1 MYFSKLFRLHAL
13 FKHIVFKLILKKL
26 FSVRNNILKFLLV
39 LFFPVAVSAQSASD
53 SVYRAFAEKVND
65 LVHTKLEA
73 RFDYE
78 KSYMYGKVWITLTP
92 HFYSVDS
99 LTLDAKGMDIKAV
112 GLVKGT
118 VTAPAKYTYNG
129 RQIFIKLDKTYQK
142 GQQYKVYIDYT
153 AKPDELDKG
162 GSAAI
167 SDNKGMYFINP
178 KGIDKE
184 KPTQI
189 WTQGETESTSAWCPT
204 IDKPNQKCTQEF
216 FLIVPQ
222 KYVSLSNGKLL
233 QQQKNA
239 DGTRTDYW
247 KMELPHSPYLF
258 FIGIGDYAVIKD
270 TYKGKEVSYYVEK
283 EYAPVARKIFGN
295 TPDMIAFFE
304 KLTGVNYPWV
314 KYSQMTARD
323 YVSGAMEN
331 TTATLHQESAQQDAR
346 QLLDGNEW
354 ESTIAHELFHHWFG
368 DYVTAKSWSNLT
380 VNESF
385 ANFSQ
390 VLWDEFKYGK
400 DAGDAENYKNMEQYL
415 GSPEDA
421 KKNLV
426 RFYYKDREDMFD
438 LVSYQKGGRIL
449 NMLRIFLGE
458 EAFSKGLN
466 LYLNTYKFD
475 NADANQLRL
484 AFEEV
489 SGKDLNWFFNQWYF
503 SSGHPKLN
511 ITYSY
516 SGADKSATV
525 NVKQTQPNAAFTL
538 PVAIDIYVGGK
549 KTRHEVRVT
558 EKDQTFS
565 FPVSSQ
571 PDLVNFDGNKI
582 LLCEKTESGKSLAN
596 YIFQYKNAG
605 LYLDR
610 REAIAACAA
619 AQDSAVA
626 VDLLKTA
633 LRDKYFELRSFAI
646 NALDLKKETVKQAV
660 ETTIFDLAK
669 GDVKPTVKADAL
681 MALGTYNKS
690 IYSDLVARSVNDSSY
705 SVAGAA
711 LNVLTSVDS
720 AKAYNEARKLSQAT
734 AKGKLSQA
742 ICNAFAMAGK
752 PEDVD
757 YVMNRYNKLP
767 LSDEKFELSQMITYY
782 AIQLKDTD
790 KVKKIVDGLVSFR
803 ESLPSIY
810 QKNLAPYISNVLLK
824 SIANQKTA
832 LKNVSPD
839 GTALQQQIDYI
850 NEKIK

>member
-1 MYFSKLFRLHAL
+1 MR
-13 FKHIVFKLILKKL
+13 
-26 FSVRNNILKFLLV
+26 NILRLLV
-39 LFFPVAVSAQSASD
+39 ILMLPAVVFAQSATD
-53 SVYRAFAEKVND
+53 SVYRAVPEKIND

-99 LTLDAKGMDIKAV
+99 VTLDAKGMDIKAV
-112 GLVKGT
+112 GIVKGT
-118 VTAPAKYTYNG
+118 VTAPAKYTYDG
-129 RQIFIKLDKTYQK
+129 QKLYIKLDKAYQR
-142 GQQYKVYIDYT
+142 GQQYKVYIAYT
-153 AKPDELDKG
+153 AKPEELEKGG

-167 SDNKGMYFINP
+167 KDNKGIYFINP
-178 KGIDKE
+178 KGEDKD

-189 WTQGETESTSAWCPT
+189 WTQGETESTSVWCPT

-216 FLIVPQ
+216 FLIVPS

-247 KMELPHSPYLF
+247 KMDLPHSPYLF
-258 FIGIGDYAVIKD
+258 FIGIGDYAIVKD
-270 TYKGKEVSYYVEK
+270 MYKGKEVSYYVEK
-283 EYAPVARKIFGN
+283 EYAAVAKKIFGN
-295 TPDMIAFFE
+295 TPEMISFFE
-304 KLTGVNYPWV
+304 KLTGVNYPWP
-314 KYSQMTARD
+314 KYAQMTARD

-331 TTATLHQESAQQDAR
+331 TTATLHQESAQQDSR

-390 VLWDEFKYGK
+390 VLWDEYKYGK
-400 DAGDAENYKNMEQYL
+400 DAGDAENYENMQQYL
-415 GSPEDA
+415 HSAADA
-421 KKNLV
+421 KKDLV
-426 RFYYKDREDMFD
+426 RFYYKDKEDMFD

-449 NMLRIFLGE
+449 NMLRNFLGE
-458 EAFSKGLN
+458 EAFYKGLN
-466 LYLNTYKFD
+466 LYLNTYKFG

-484 AFEEV
+484 AFEEI

-503 SSGHPKLN
+503 SNGHPKLN

-516 SGADKSATV
+516 DSGNKTAMV
-525 NVKQTQPNAAFTL
+525 NVKQTQSNPAFTL
-538 PVAIDIYVGGK
+538 PVVIDIYADGK
-549 KTRHEVRVT
+549 KVRHDVWVT
-558 EKDQTFS
+558 EKDQTFT
-565 FPVSSQ
+565 FPSVSQ
-571 PDLVNFDGNKI
+571 PDLINFDGDKI
-582 LLCEKTESGKSLAN
+582 LLSEKTEAGKSLAN

-605 LYLDR
+605 AYVDR

-619 AQDSAVA
+619 AQDSAA
-626 VDLLKTA
+626 AIELLKTA
-633 LRDKYFELRSFAI
+633 LRDKYFGLRSFAI
-646 NALDLKKETVKQAV
+646 NSLDLKKDAVKQAV

-681 MALGTYNKS
+681 MALGAYDKQ
-690 IYSDLVARSVNDSSY
+690 IYTDLIRRSVNDSSY
-705 SVAGAA
+705 SIAGAA
-711 LNVLTSVDS
+711 LTVLSNIDS
-720 AKAYNEARKLSQAT
+720 AAAYSDAKRLSQST

-742 ICNAFAMAGK
+742 ISNAFAMAGRE
-752 PEDVD
+752 EDVD
-757 YVMNRYNKLP
+757 YVMNLYNKLP
-767 LSDEKFELSQMITYY
+767 LSDEKFELSQMIAYY
-782 AIQLKDTD
+782 AIQLKNTD

-803 ESLPSIY
+803 EDLPSIY
-810 QKNLAPYISNVLLK
+810 KHNLAPYINNVLLK
-824 SIANQKTA
+824 SIANQKMA

-839 GTALQQQIDYI
+839 AAALQQQIDYI

>member
-1 MYFSKLFRLHAL
+1 MLPVV
-13 FKHIVFKLILKKL
+13 VF
-26 FSVRNNILKFLLV
+26 
-39 LFFPVAVSAQSASD
+39 AQSATD
-53 SVYRAFAEKVND
+53 SVYQAVPEKIND

-99 LTLDAKGMDIKAV
+99 VTLDAKGMDIKAV
-112 GLVKGT
+112 GIVKGT
-118 VTAPAKYTYNG
+118 VTAPAKYTYDG
-129 RQIFIKLDKTYQK
+129 QKLYIKLDKAYQR
-142 GQQYKVYIDYT
+142 GQQYKVYIAYT
-153 AKPDELDKG
+153 AKPEELEKGG

-167 SDNKGMYFINP
+167 KDNKGIYFINP
-178 KGIDKE
+178 KGEDKD

-189 WTQGETESTSAWCPT
+189 WTQGETESTSVWCPT

-216 FLIVPQ
+216 FLIVPS

-247 KMELPHSPYLF
+247 KMDLPHSPYLF
-258 FIGIGDYAVIKD
+258 FIGIGDYAIVKD
-270 TYKGKEVSYYVEK
+270 MYKGKEVSYYVEK
-283 EYAPVARKIFGN
+283 EYAAVAKKIFGN
-295 TPDMIAFFE
+295 TPEMISFFE
-304 KLTGVNYPWV
+304 KLTGVNYPWP
-314 KYSQMTARD
+314 KYAQMTARD

-331 TTATLHQESAQQDAR
+331 TTATLHQESAQQDSR

-390 VLWDEFKYGK
+390 VLWDEYKYGK
-400 DAGDAENYKNMEQYL
+400 DAGDAENYENMQQYL
-415 GSPEDA
+415 HSAADA
-421 KKNLV
+421 RKDLV
-426 RFYYKDREDMFD
+426 RFYYKDKEDMFD

-449 NMLRIFLGE
+449 NMLRNFLGE
-458 EAFSKGLN
+458 EAFYKGLN
-466 LYLNTYKFD
+466 LYLNTYKFG

-484 AFEEV
+484 AFEEI

-503 SSGHPKLN
+503 SNGHPKLN

-516 SGADKSATV
+516 DSGNKTATV
-525 NVKQTQPNAAFTL
+525 NVKQTQSNPAFTL
-538 PVAIDIYVGGK
+538 PVAIDIYADGK
-549 KTRHEVRVT
+549 KVRHDVWVT
-558 EKDQTFS
+558 EKDQTFT
-565 FPVSSQ
+565 FPSVSQ
-571 PDLVNFDGNKI
+571 PDLINFDGDKI
-582 LLCEKTESGKSLAN
+582 LLSEKTEAGKSLAN

-605 LYLDR
+605 AYVDR

-619 AQDSAVA
+619 AQDSAA
-626 VDLLKTA
+626 AIELLKTA
-633 LRDKYFELRSFAI
+633 LRDKYFGLRSFAI
-646 NALDLKKETVKQAV
+646 NSLDLKKDAVKQAV

-681 MALGTYNKS
+681 MALGAYDKQ
-690 IYSDLVARSVNDSSY
+690 IYTDMIRRSVNDSSY

-711 LNVLTSVDS
+711 LTVLSNIDS
-720 AKAYNEARKLSQAT
+720 AAAYSDAKRLSQST

-742 ICNAFAMAGK
+742 ISNAFTMAGRE
-752 PEDVD
+752 EDVD
-757 YVMNRYNKLP
+757 YVMNLYNKLP
-767 LSDEKFELSQMITYY
+767 LSDEKFELSQMIAYY
-782 AIQLKDTD
+782 AIQLKNTD

-803 ESLPSIY
+803 EDLPSIY
-810 QKNLAPYISNVLLK
+810 KNNLAPYINNVLLK
-824 SIANQKTA
+824 SIANQKMA

-839 GTALQQQIDYI
+839 AAALQQQIDYI

>member
-1 MYFSKLFRLHAL
+1 MEITYSKIKSIGVAN
-13 FKHIVFKLILKKL
+13 ILRVL
-26 FSVRNNILKFLLV
+26 FSMIL
-39 LFFPVAVSAQSASD
+39 PVAVFAQSASD
-53 SVYRAFAEKVND
+53 SVYRAFPEKINN

-78 KSYMYGKVWITLTP
+78 KSYMYGKAWITLTP
-92 HFYSVDS
+92 HYYDVDS

-112 GLVKGT
+112 GIVKGT
-118 VTAPAKYTYNG
+118 VTSPAKYNYNG
-129 RQIFIKLDKTYQK
+129 KQIFIKLDKTYK
-142 GQQYKVYIDYT
+142 RGQQYKVYVDYT
-153 AKPDELDKG
+153 SKPNEWKSGG

-167 SDNKGMYFINP
+167 SDDKGLYFINP
-178 KGIDKE
+178 KGEDKD

-189 WTQGETESTSAWCPT
+189 WTQGETESTSVWCPT

-247 KMELPHSPYLF
+247 KMDLPHSPYLF
-258 FIGIGDYAVIKD
+258 FVGIGDYAVVKD
-270 TYKGKEVSYYVEK
+270 MYKGKEVSYYVEK
-283 EYAPVARKIFGN
+283 EYAAVARKIFGN
-295 TPDMIAFFE
+295 TPEMLSFFE

-314 KYSQMTARD
+314 KYAQMTARD

-331 TTATLHQESAQQDAR
+331 TTATLHQESAQQDSR

-385 ANFSQ
+385 ANYSQ

-400 DAGDAENYKNMEQYL
+400 DAGDAENYKNMQQYL
-415 GSPEDA
+415 SSPEDA
-421 KKNLV
+421 RKDLV
-426 RFYYKDREDMFD
+426 RFYYKDKEDMFD

-449 NMLRIFLGE
+449 NMLRNFLGE
-458 EAFSKGLN
+458 EAFNDGLK
-466 LYLNTYKFD
+466 LYLTSYKFG

-484 AFEEV
+484 VFEEI

-516 SGADKSATV
+516 NSADKTAAV
-525 NVKQTQPNAAFTL
+525 NIKQTQANAAFML
-538 PVAIDIYVGGK
+538 PVAVDVYLDGK
-549 KTRHEVRVT
+549 KVRYNIWVT
-558 EKDQTFS
+558 QKDQTFS
-565 FPVSSQ
+565 FPAASQ
-571 PDLVNFDGNKI
+571 PDLVNFDADKI
-582 LLCEKTESGKSLAN
+582 LLCEKTETGKSLAN
-596 YIFQYKNAG
+596 YNFQYKNAG

-619 AQDSAVA
+619 AQDSTLAI
-626 VDLLKTA
+626 DLLKTA
-633 LRDKYFELRSFAI
+633 VRDKYFELRSFAI
-646 NALDLKKETVKQAV
+646 NSLDFKKDAVKQAV

-669 GDVKPTVKADAL
+669 GDVKPTVKADAI
-681 MALGTYNKS
+681 MALGVYDKQIYN
-690 IYSDLVARSVNDSSY
+690 DLIVRSVNDSSY

-711 LNVLTSVDS
+711 LNVLSGIDSVKS
-720 AKAYNEARKLSQAT
+720 YSEAKRLSKTT

-742 ICNAFAMAGK
+742 ICSAFAMAGK
-752 PEDVD
+752 EEDVD
-757 YVMNRYNKLP
+757 YVMNRYSKLS
-767 LSDEKFELSQMITYY
+767 LSDEKFELSQMLTYY
-782 AIQLKDTD
+782 AIQLKSTNQ
-790 KVKKIVDGLVSFR
+790 VTKIVDGLVSFR
-803 ESLPSIY
+803 DGLPSMY
-810 QKNLAPYISNVLLK
+810 KSNLAPYINNVLLK

-839 GTALQQQIDYI
+839 GAALQQQIDYI

>member
-1 MYFSKLFRLHAL
+1 MR
-13 FKHIVFKLILKKL
+13 
-26 FSVRNNILKFLLV
+26 NILRLLFV
-39 LFFPVAVSAQSASD
+39 LMLPVVVFAQSATD
-53 SVYRAFAEKVND
+53 SVYRAVPEKIND

-112 GLVKGT
+112 GIVKGT
-118 VTAPAKYTYNG
+118 VTAPAKYTYDG
-129 RQIFIKLDKTYQK
+129 QKIYIKLDKIYQR
-142 GQQYKVYIDYT
+142 GQQYKVYIAYT
-153 AKPDELDKG
+153 AKPEELEKGG

-167 SDNKGMYFINP
+167 KDNKGIYFINP
-178 KGIDKE
+178 KGEDKE

-189 WTQGETESTSAWCPT
+189 WTQGETESTSVWCPT

-216 FLIVPQ
+216 FLIVPA

-247 KMELPHSPYLF
+247 KMDLPHSPYLF
-258 FIGIGDYAVIKD
+258 FIGIGDYAVVKD
-270 TYKGKEVSYYVEK
+270 MYKGKEVSYYVEK
-283 EYAPVARKIFGN
+283 EYTAVAKKIFGN
-295 TPDMIAFFE
+295 TPEMISFFE
-304 KLTGVNYPWV
+304 KLTGVNYPWP

-331 TTATLHQESAQQDAR
+331 TTATLHQESAQQDSR

-400 DAGDAENYKNMEQYL
+400 DAGDAENYKNMQQYL
-415 GSPEDA
+415 GSKEDA

-449 NMLRIFLGE
+449 NMLRNFLGE
-458 EAFSKGLN
+458 DAFYKGLN
-466 LYLNTYKFD
+466 LYLNTYKLG

-484 AFEEV
+484 ALEEV

-503 SSGHPKLN
+503 SNGHPKLN

-516 SGADKSATV
+516 DSGNKTAAV
-525 NVKQTQPNAAFTL
+525 NVKQTQSNPAFTL
-538 PVAIDIYVGGK
+538 PVAIDIYADGK
-549 KTRHEVRVT
+549 KVRHDVWIT
-558 EKDQTFS
+558 EKDQTFT
-565 FPVSSQ
+565 FPSASQ
-571 PDLVNFDGNKI
+571 PYLINFDGDKI
-582 LLCEKTESGKSLAN
+582 LLTEKTEAGKSLAN

-605 LYLDR
+605 SYVDR

-619 AQDSAVA
+619 AQDSALA
-626 VDLLKTA
+626 IDLLKTA

-646 NALDLKKETVKQAV
+646 NSLDLKKDAVKQAV

-681 MALGTYNKS
+681 MALGAYDKQ
-690 IYSDLVARSVNDSSY
+690 IYTDLIRRSVNDSSY

-711 LNVLTSVDS
+711 LTVLSNIDS
-720 AKAYNEARKLSQAT
+720 AAAYNDAKKLSQST
-734 AKGKLSQA
+734 ARGKLSQA
-742 ICNAFAMAGK
+742 ICNAFAIGGK
-752 PEDVD
+752 EEDVD
-757 YVMNRYNKLP
+757 YVMNIYNRLP
-767 LSDEKFELSQMITYY
+767 LSDEKFELSQMIAYY
-782 AIQLKDTD
+782 AIQLKNTD

-803 ESLPSIY
+803 EDLPSIY
-810 QKNLAPYISNVLLK
+810 KNNLAPYINNVLLK
-824 SIANQKTA
+824 SIANQKMA

-839 GTALQQQIDYI
+839 AAALQQQIDYI

>member
-1 MYFSKLFRLHAL
+1 M
-13 FKHIVFKLILKKL
+13 IL
-26 FSVRNNILKFLLV
+26 
-39 LFFPVAVSAQSASD
+39 PVAVLAQTASD
-53 SVYRAFAEKVND
+53 SVYRAFPEKIND

-112 GLVKGT
+112 GIVKGT
-118 VTAPAKYTYNG
+118 VTAPAKYSYNG
-129 RQIFIKLDKTYQK
+129 KQLFIKLDKTYQK

-153 AKPDELDKG
+153 AKPEELEKGG

-167 SDNKGMYFINP
+167 SDNKGLYFINP
-178 KGIDKE
+178 KGEDKE

-189 WTQGETESTSAWCPT
+189 WTQGETESTSVWCPT

-216 FLIVPQ
+216 FLIVPAR
-222 KYVSLSNGKLL
+222 YVSLSNGKLL

-258 FIGIGDYAVIKD
+258 FIGIGDYAVVKD
-270 TYKGKEVSYYVEK
+270 MYKGKEVSYYVEK
-283 EYAPVARKIFGN
+283 EYAGVAKKIFGN
-295 TPDMIAFFE
+295 TPEMIAFFE

-314 KYSQMTARD
+314 KYAQMTARD

-331 TTATLHQESAQQDAR
+331 TTATLHQESAQQDSR

-385 ANFSQ
+385 ANLSQ

-400 DAGDAENYKNMEQYL
+400 DAGDAENYKNMQQYL
-415 GSPEDA
+415 SSQEDA
-421 KKNLV
+421 KKDLV
-426 RFYYKDREDMFD
+426 RFYYADKEDMFD

-449 NMLRIFLGE
+449 NMLRTFLGE
-458 EAFSKGLN
+458 EAFNKSLN
-466 LYLNTYKFD
+466 LYLTTYKFG

-484 AFEEV
+484 AFEEI

-516 SGADKSATV
+516 NGADKTALV
-525 NVKQTQPNAAFTL
+525 NVKQTQAGKAFIL
-538 PVAIDIYVGGK
+538 PVAIDIYADGK
-549 KTRHEVRVT
+549 KIRQHVWVDQ
-558 EKDQTFS
+558 KDQTFT
-565 FPVSSQ
+565 FPAASQ
-571 PDLVNFDGNKI
+571 PDLVNFDGDKI
-582 LLCEKTESGKSLAN
+582 LLCEKTESGKYLAN

-619 AQDSAVA
+619 AQDSTSAVE
-626 VDLLKTA
+626 LLKTA

-646 NALDLKKETVKQAV
+646 NSLDLKKDIVKQAV

-669 GDVKPTVKADAL
+669 GDTKPTVKADAL
-681 MALGTYNKS
+681 MALGAYDKQ
-690 IYSDLVARSVNDSSY
+690 IYSDLIARSVNDSSY

-711 LNVLTSVDS
+711 LNVLSAIDS
-720 AKAYNEARKLSQAT
+720 AKAYNDAKKLSQT
-734 AKGKLSQA
+734 VAKGKLSQA

-752 PEDVD
+752 EEDVD
-757 YVMNRYNKLP
+757 YVMNRYDKLP
-767 LSDEKFELSQMITYY
+767 LSDEKFELSQMIAYY

-790 KVKKIVDGLVSFR
+790 KVKKIVDGLVKFR
-803 ESLPSIY
+803 NDLPSIY
-810 QKNLAPYISNVLLK
+810 QKNLAPYINNVLLK

-839 GTALQQQIDYI
+839 GAALQQQIDYI
-850 NEKIK
+850 NEQIK

>member
-1 MYFSKLFRLHAL
+1 M
-13 FKHIVFKLILKKL
+13 
-26 FSVRNNILKFLLV
+26 RNNILRLLV
-39 LFFPVAVSAQSASD
+39 IMIMPVAVFAQSATD
-53 SVYRAFAEKVND
+53 SVYRAVPEKIND
-65 LVHTKLEA
+65 LVYTKLEA

-92 HFYSVDS
+92 HFYNVDS

-112 GLVKGT
+112 GIVKGT
-118 VTAPAKYTYNG
+118 VTSPAKYKYDG
-129 RQIFIKLDKTYQK
+129 QKIYIKLDKTYQR
-142 GQQYKVYIDYT
+142 GQAYKVYIDYT
-153 AKPDELDKG
+153 AKPEELEKGG

-167 SDNKGMYFINP
+167 KDNKGLYFINP
-178 KGIDKE
+178 KGEDKE
-184 KPTQI
+184 KPIQV
-189 WTQGETESTSAWCPT
+189 WTQGETESTSVWCPT

-216 FLIVPQ
+216 FLIVPA
-222 KYVSLSNGKLL
+222 KYISLSNGKLL

-247 KMELPHSPYLF
+247 KMDLPHAPYLF

-283 EYAPVARKIFGN
+283 EYASVAKKIFGN
-295 TPDMIAFFE
+295 TPEMIAFFE
-304 KLTGVNYPWV
+304 KLTGVNYPWP
-314 KYSQMTARD
+314 KYAQMTARD

-331 TTATLHQESAQQDAR
+331 TTATLHQESAQQDSR

-385 ANFSQ
+385 ANYSQ

-400 DAGDAENYKNMEQYL
+400 DAGDAENYKNMKQYL
-415 GSPEDA
+415 SSPEDA
-421 KKNLV
+421 RKELV

-449 NMLRIFLGE
+449 NMLRNFLGE
-458 EAFSKGLN
+458 EAFYKGLN
-466 LYLNTYKFD
+466 LYLNTYKLD

-484 AFEEV
+484 ALEQV
-489 SGKDLNWFFNQWYF
+489 SGKDLNWFFNQWYY
-503 SSGHPKLN
+503 SYGHPKLN

-516 SGADKSATV
+516 NSADKTASV
-525 NVKQTQPNAAFTL
+525 NVKQTQAGSAFTL
-538 PVAIDIYVGGK
+538 PVAIDIYADGK
-549 KTRHEVRVT
+549 KVRRDVWIT
-558 EKDQTFS
+558 QKDQTFT
-565 FPVSSQ
+565 FPAVSQ
-571 PDLVNFDGNKI
+571 PNLINFDGDKV
-582 LLCEKTESGKSLAN
+582 LLSEKTESGKSLAN

-605 LYLDR
+605 SYVDR
-610 REAIAACAA
+610 REAIAACAT
-619 AQDSAVA
+619 AQDSALA
-626 VDLLKTA
+626 IDLLKTA

-646 NALDLKKETVKQAV
+646 NSLDLKKDAVKQAV

-669 GDVKPTVKADAL
+669 GDIKPTVKADAL
-681 MALGTYNKS
+681 MALGAYDKQ
-690 IYSDLVARSVNDSSY
+690 IYTDLIRRSVNDSSY

-711 LNVLTSVDS
+711 LTVLSNIDS
-720 AKAYNEARKLSQAT
+720 AAAYSDAKRLSQSK

-752 PEDVD
+752 EEDVD
-757 YVMNRYNKLP
+757 YVMNIYTKLP
-767 LSDEKFELSQMITYY
+767 LSDEKFELSQMIAYY
-782 AIQLKDTD
+782 AIQLKNTD

-803 ESLPSIY
+803 EDLPSIY
-810 QKNLAPYISNVLLK
+810 KNNLAPYINNVLLK
-824 SIANQKTA
+824 SIANQKMA
-832 LKNVSPD
+832 LKNVSSD
-839 GTALQQQIDYI
+839 AAALQQQIDYI

>member
-1 MYFSKLFRLHAL
+1 MR
-13 FKHIVFKLILKKL
+13 
-26 FSVRNNILKFLLV
+26 NILRLLV
-39 LFFPVAVSAQSASD
+39 ILMLPVVVFAQSATD
-53 SVYRAFAEKVND
+53 SVYQAVPEKIND

-99 LTLDAKGMDIKAV
+99 VTLDAKGMDIKAV
-112 GLVKGT
+112 GIVKGT
-118 VTAPAKYTYNG
+118 VTAPAKYTYDG
-129 RQIFIKLDKTYQK
+129 QKLYIKLDKAYQR
-142 GQQYKVYIDYT
+142 GQQYKVYIAYT
-153 AKPDELDKG
+153 AKPEELEKGG

-167 SDNKGMYFINP
+167 KDNKGIYFINP
-178 KGIDKE
+178 KGEDKD

-189 WTQGETESTSAWCPT
+189 WTQGETESTSVWCPT

-216 FLIVPQ
+216 FLIVPS

-247 KMELPHSPYLF
+247 KMDLPHSPYLF
-258 FIGIGDYAVIKD
+258 FIGIGDYAIVKD
-270 TYKGKEVSYYVEK
+270 MYKGKEVSYYVEK
-283 EYAPVARKIFGN
+283 EYAAVAKKIFGN
-295 TPDMIAFFE
+295 TPEMISFFE
-304 KLTGVNYPWV
+304 KLTGVNYPWP
-314 KYSQMTARD
+314 KYAQMTARD

-331 TTATLHQESAQQDAR
+331 TTATLHQESAQQDSR

-390 VLWDEFKYGK
+390 VLWDEYKYGK
-400 DAGDAENYKNMEQYL
+400 DAGDAENYENMQQYL
-415 GSPEDA
+415 HSAADA
-421 KKNLV
+421 RKDLV
-426 RFYYKDREDMFD
+426 RFYYKDKEDMFD

-449 NMLRIFLGE
+449 NMLRNFLGE
-458 EAFSKGLN
+458 EAFYKGLN
-466 LYLNTYKFD
+466 LYLNTYKFG

-484 AFEEV
+484 AFEEI

-503 SSGHPKLN
+503 SNGHPKLN

-516 SGADKSATV
+516 DSGNKTATV
-525 NVKQTQPNAAFTL
+525 NVKQTQSNPAFTL
-538 PVAIDIYVGGK
+538 PVAIDIYADGK
-549 KTRHEVRVT
+549 KVRHDVWVT
-558 EKDQTFS
+558 EKDQTFT
-565 FPVSSQ
+565 FPSVSQ
-571 PDLVNFDGNKI
+571 PDLINFDGDKI
-582 LLCEKTESGKSLAN
+582 LLSEKTEAGKSLAN

-605 LYLDR
+605 AYVDR

-619 AQDSAVA
+619 AQDSAA
-626 VDLLKTA
+626 AIELLKTA
-633 LRDKYFELRSFAI
+633 LRDKYFGLRSFAI
-646 NALDLKKETVKQAV
+646 NSLDLKKDAVKQAV

-681 MALGTYNKS
+681 MALGAYDKQ
-690 IYSDLVARSVNDSSY
+690 IYTDMIRRSVNDSSY

-711 LNVLTSVDS
+711 LTVLSNIDS
-720 AKAYNEARKLSQAT
+720 AAAYSDAKRLSQST

-742 ICNAFAMAGK
+742 ISNAFTMAGRE
-752 PEDVD
+752 EDVD
-757 YVMNRYNKLP
+757 YVMNLYNKLP
-767 LSDEKFELSQMITYY
+767 LSDEKFELSQMIAYY
-782 AIQLKDTD
+782 AIQLKNTD

-803 ESLPSIY
+803 EDLPSIY
-810 QKNLAPYISNVLLK
+810 KNNLAPYINNVLLK
-824 SIANQKTA
+824 SIANQKMA

-839 GTALQQQIDYI
+839 AAALQQQIDYI

>member
-1 MYFSKLFRLHAL
+1 M
-13 FKHIVFKLILKKL
+13 
-26 FSVRNNILKFLLV
+26 RNNILKFLLV

-484 AFEEV
+484 VFEDV

-516 SGADKSATV
+516 NSADKKTTV
-525 NVKQTQPNAAFTL
+525 NVKQTQPNATFIL
-538 PVAIDIYVGGK
+538 PVAIDVYVGGK
-549 KTRHEVRVT
+549 KTRHEIWVT

-720 AKAYNEARKLSQAT
+720 AKAYNEAKKLSQAT